1 MKPLITIGVAVYNID
16 KESLTECIESIVS
29 NRSGSFEII
38 IVNDCSTN
46 GCDAVCKKYASAD
59 SRIEYV
65 EFAKNHGIGY
75 VRNAIIE
82 RARGEWIFFVDGDDK
97 IYSNFEDSVRS
108 EHTSG
113 CDILIYDYES
123 FTEEQLYNCSFYDG
137 KYELLSQKEIE
148 RCCIACLT
156 EAPCFIK
163 GKSLSKGCTAKGYRK
178 DFLIKN
184 NIRFVE
190 ELKISEDSM
199 FYADALHQ
207 CSKAVYFPFTL
218 YYYRSG
224 NKQSVTNNY
233 NPDTAELRSLYLI
246 FACKRIADYFPGR
259 DDVKELYYSY
269 KIAAVA
275 FMECKLNIFHKNNPK
290 GYFERRKEFLKF
302 FSEEPYNTAIEKMNP
317 YMYNWRERTIIFK
330 LIKKR
335 SFFMLNFIF
344 KNPIALHWY
353 GGAAHRINKI
363 KRRVVFPWRKN

>member
-199 FYADALHQ
+199 FYADALHR

-218 YYYRSG
+218 YYYRSD

-246 FACKRIADYFPGR
+246 FACKRITDYFPGR

-302 FSEEPYNTAIEKMNP
+302 FSEEPYNTTIEKMNP

>member
-199 FYADALHQ
+199 FYADALHR
-207 CSKAVYFPFTL
+207 CSKAVYIFPLLCTTTAAATSSRL
-218 YYYRSG
+218 QTTTIPTR
-224 NKQSVTNNY
+224 QSSE
-233 NPDTAELRSLYLI
+233 AFISYLP
-246 FACKRIADYFPGR
+246 A
-259 DDVKELYYSY
+259 KES
-269 KIAAVA
+269 
-275 FMECKLNIFHKNNPK
+275 P
-290 GYFERRKEFLKF
+290 
-302 FSEEPYNTAIEKMNP
+302 
-317 YMYNWRERTIIFK
+317 IIFPAEMTLKSFITPTK
-330 LIKKR
+330 LLL
-335 SFFMLNFIF
+335 SLLWN
-344 KNPIALHWY
+344 
-353 GGAAHRINKI
+353 
-363 KRRVVFPWRKN
+363 VS